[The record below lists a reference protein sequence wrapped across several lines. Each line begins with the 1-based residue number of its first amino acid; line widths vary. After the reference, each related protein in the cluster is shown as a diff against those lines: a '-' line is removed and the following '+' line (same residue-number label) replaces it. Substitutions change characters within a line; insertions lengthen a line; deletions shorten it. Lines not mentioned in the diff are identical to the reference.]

1 MMMHAN
7 RKGTASAVP
16 IAALQH
22 CRHPERSIAQPRD
35 AQSKDPDSPRV
46 AAAHRTIPPTGTVA
60 LPTHARSWPVS
71 GGSSS
76 GLQPAVNPA
85 PITRGFSLGPFNC
98 LKILFTAVL
107 ASPLTLPASAQPAPP
122 HAIHVL
128 AAADLEPILP
138 ALADQFQHESGIKII
153 ASYAS
158 SATLTT
164 QILNGSPAD
173 LFLAADFSFPEQIVA
188 AHLAD
193 SAEPVPYARGV
204 LVLWARKDSP
214 FQPLTQNTLRD
225 ARFMSLAIANPDH
238 APYGRAAVAALTWM
252 KLYDQLK
259 PRIVQAENI
268 AQTAQFVQSGNA
280 QLGLISL
287 TSATTPQMQ
296 QAGTF
301 IRIPTQ
307 TYPEIRQC
315 AVVMLKSQHKADAHR
330 FLDWLRS
337 PAIQQ
342 TLPTHGLDPIQ

>member
-1 MMMHAN
+1 MIS
-7 RKGTASAVP
+7 GSSSW
-16 IAALQH
+16 AALQ
-22 CRHPERSIAQPRD
+22 RVSRIPVFVL
-35 AQSKDPDSPRV
+35 SPMFGCPARTRCGRV
-46 AAAHRTIPPTGTVA
+46 GWKNAGCLIEALLAWVCAAAFA
-60 LPTHARSWPVS
+60 
-71 GGSSS
+71 
-76 GLQPAVNPA
+76 
-85 PITRGFSLGPFNC
+85 
-98 LKILFTAVL
+98 
-107 ASPLTLPASAQPAPP
+107 LTLPASAQAAAPRE
-122 HAIHVL
+122 IHVL
-128 AAADLEPILP
+128 AAADLQPVLP
-138 ALADQFQHESGIKII
+138 ALTDRFQHESGIKVV

-164 QILNGSPAD
+164 QILNGAPAD

-193 SAEPVPYARGV
+193 APEPVPYARGV

-225 ARFMSLAIANPDH
+225 AHFLSLAIANPDH

-268 AQTAQFVQSGNA
+268 AQAAQFVQSGNA

-287 TSATTPQMQ
+287 TSATTPEMQ

-301 IRIPTQ
+301 IRIPEQ

-315 AVVMLKSQHKADAHR
+315 AVVLLKSPHASDAHH

-337 PAIQQ
+337 PAI
-342 TLPTHGLDPIQ
+342 

>member
-1 MMMHAN
+1 MTGKSSLTRAF
-7 RKGTASAVP
+7 GCPTQ
-16 IAALQH
+16 ALLGWVRAINFNLQPSYDRT
-22 CRHPERSIAQPRD
+22 CHPERSIARLHD
-35 AQSKDPDSPRV
+35 AQSKDPDTDSTTPAARTVLPPKIPRSIEALLGSV
-46 AAAHRTIPPTGTVA
+46 CAAFFALA
-60 LPTHARSWPVS
+60 LPA
-71 GGSSS
+71 
-76 GLQPAVNPA
+76 
-85 PITRGFSLGPFNC
+85 
-98 LKILFTAVL
+98 L
-107 ASPLTLPASAQPAPP
+107 AQSAPP
-122 HAIHVL
+122 HEIHVL
-128 AAADLEPILP
+128 AAADLQPVLP
-138 ALADQFQHESGIKII
+138 ALADQFQRESGIKVI

-164 QILNGSPAD
+164 QILNGAPAD

-193 SAEPVPYARGV
+193 SPEPVPYARGV

-252 KLYDQLK
+252 KLYDQIK

-287 TSATTPQMQ
+287 TSATTPEMQ
-296 QAGTF
+296 QAGSF
-301 IRIPTQ
+301 IRIPAQ

-315 AVVMLKSQHKADAHR
+315 AVVILKSQHKADAHH

-337 PAIQQ
+337 PAIQH
-342 TLPTHGLDPIQ
+342 TLPQHGLDPVQ